1 MDPNLLRLIHEMQQQ
16 LMWQTS
22 KLNEIQGELRML
34 RDETEGLKGQKQ
46 GGIEK
51 IDYHFDQLKVEKL
64 EGTLNIGLTPYTSG
78 QIEQLSADGNH
89 LEDIAMQHVQVPPEP
104 YAYTPEH
111 QWIYSQVHQYLRS
124 ECPELIRKL
133 EEDHMTI
140 LSQDYRS
147 KMIED
152 IARQVDERIR
162 LYLELNNR
170 NEVKMQGQELERWV
184 VNKVKG
190 DIYQGLQNHF
200 EQLNDKKGNAQ

>member
-1 MDPNLLRLIHEMQQQ
+1 MIDQNLLRLIYEMQQQ

-34 RDETEGLKGQKQ
+34 RDETESLKGQKQ
-46 GGIEK
+46 SGIEK

-78 QIEQLSADGNH
+78 QIGQLSANGNH
-89 LEDIAMQHVQVPPEP
+89 LEDIAIQQVPPEP

-111 QWIYSQVHQYLRS
+111 QWIYNQVHQFLRS
-124 ECPELIRKL
+124 ECPEEIRKL

-140 LSQDYRS
+140 LGQDYRT

-152 IARQVDERIR
+152 VARQVNERIR
-162 LYLELNNR
+162 FYLELNNQ
-170 NEVKMQGQELERWV
+170 NEVKMEGRELEKWV
-184 VNKVKG
+184 VDKMKG
-190 DIYQGLQNHF
+190 DIQQALRNHF
-200 EQLNDKKGNAQ
+200 EQLNNKKGDTQ